1 MAETD
6 GLNLSVR
13 EQPCKSR
20 VPITGNEALGFERI
34 TFIHT
39 HHGVYEICIGDKRN
53 PPQTLRYRL
62 FGHTSHAIRC
72 YKQLSD
78 GPSIN

>member
-13 EQPCKSR
+13 EQPCHSR
-20 VPITGNEALGFERI
+20 FPITGNEAFGFERI

-39 HHGVYEICIGDKRN
+39 HHGVYEICICDK
-53 PPQTLRYRL
+53 
-62 FGHTSHAIRC
+62 
-72 YKQLSD
+72 
-78 GPSIN
+78 